1 MITIDSSYNENNN
14 EKATAPDRYQ
24 PSSPYRTDKYG
35 SAPAKDI

>member
-24 PSSPYRTDKYG
+24 PSSPYCADKYG
-35 SAPAKDI
+35 SAPAKNI